1 MDPNEEK
8 IRQFLKKSIKV
19 DINKQPTLEEKQEFI
34 KRKLFAEETF
44 QHTFQKQ
51 TIFDRIKSAAFSG
64 YGFFR
69 QRKFKQFMRDTFP
82 FLAFL
87 TFSTWIIYKM
97 ELQFDKMN

>member
-44 QHTFQKQ
+44 QHTFQK
-51 TIFDRIKSAAFSG
+51 
-64 YGFFR
+64 
-69 QRKFKQFMRDTFP
+69 
-82 FLAFL
+82 
-87 TFSTWIIYKM
+87 
-97 ELQFDKMN
+97 